1 VRIACIG
8 GGPAGLYFAISMKLR
23 DPSHD
28 IEVFERNAP
37 GVTFGW
43 GVVFSDLT
51 VDNITRNDPVSAQT
65 ITQEFAHWDDIDVHI
80 HGATITS
87 GGHGFIGIG
96 RKRLL
101 EILQHRAREL
111 GVTLQFNAEC
121 DPADPKWRDYDLVIA
136 SDGINSRFRDA
147 YADAFG
153 VDVDVRPNKF
163 VWLGTSKAFDAFT
176 FAFEETGHGWIWAH
190 AYRFAPD
197 CSTFIVECSEETW
210 RNFGFDRMDQGEAR
224 AVCEK
229 LFAKYLDGHKLMSN
243 AAHLPGPA
251 VWLNFRRIKCERW
264 SSGNVILLGDAAH
277 TAHFSIGSGT
287 KLALEDAIK
296 LAEVL
301 NRTSPSS
308 RGAAGDAAIQKSF
321 TRRTRSREEETPHP
335 SRSSRLRVKPSD
347 AGAVSV
353 AGSQARGDGPLSL
366 EAALDEYQA
375 ERSLEVLKLQN
386 SARNSTEWFETL
398 GRYLHFE
405 PLQFAYSLL
414 TRSQRISHENLRLR
428 DREWLEGVERWFWKR
443 ATNGRSN
450 TTAPPMFAPFKMRE
464 MEVANRIT
472 VSPMAMYSAVD
483 GVPNDFH
490 LVHLGERA
498 LGGAGLVFT
507 EMTCV
512 SPEGRISPG
521 CTGMWN
527 ADHVAAWK
535 RIVDFVHANSTAKI
549 CLQLGHSGPKGSTK
563 LGWEGNDVP
572 LDEGNWPVMAASDVA
587 WSPAN
592 QRPHPMTRADMDA
605 VRDQFVAAVRMGL
618 ECGFDMIELHAAHG
632 YLLSSFITRLQN
644 RRTDEYGGSLENRL
658 RYPIEVFAAMRAAWP
673 SDRPMSVRIS
683 ANDWAGEN
691 GITPGDAVEIGE
703 AFAREGADLIDVSAG
718 QTWAEAQPVY
728 GRMFQTPFSDK
739 IRNEARLATMAVGNI
754 YEPDHANSILAAGRA
769 DLVALARPH
778 LIDPMWTLR
787 AAAQLDYRDVHCP
800 PQYLNGLS
808 QLARNLKREA
818 EAAAA
823 LRV

>member
-1 VRIACIG
+1 MKIACIG

-23 DPSHD
+23 DPAHD
-28 IEVFERNAP
+28 LEVFERNAP

-51 VDNITRNDPVSAQT
+51 VDNITKNDPVSAAA
-65 ITQEFAHWDDIDVHI
+65 ITGELAHWDDIDVHI
-80 HGATITS
+80 RGETITS

-101 EILQHRAREL
+101 EILQDRARAL
-111 GVTLQFNAEC
+111 GAVLHFEAEC
-121 DPADPKWRDYDLVIA
+121 DPADPKWKDYDLVIA
-136 SDGINSRFRDA
+136 SDGLNSRFRNA
-147 YADAFG
+147 TPESFG
-153 VDVDVRPNKF
+153 VDTDVRKNKF
-163 VWLGTSKAFDAFT
+163 IWLGTNKAFEAFT

-210 RNFGFDRMDQGEAR
+210 RNFGFDGMEQSETI

-229 LFAKYLDGHKLMSN
+229 LFAKYLDGHSLMSN
-243 AAHLPGPA
+243 AAHLRGSA
-251 VWLNFRRIKCERW
+251 AWLNFPRIKCERW

-301 NRTSPSS
+301 ARVPSL
-308 RGAAGDAAIQKSF
+308 RGAAGDVAIQD
-321 TRRTRSREEETPHP
+321 
-335 SRSSRLRVKPSD
+335 D
-347 AGAVSV
+347 AASPPPDQV
-353 AGSQARGDGPLSL
+353 RGRDDASLSL
-366 EAALDEYQA
+366 QAALDEYQA
-375 ERSLEVLKLQN
+375 ERNLEVLKLQN

-398 GRYLHFE
+398 DRYLHFE

-443 ATNGRSN
+443 ATEGRSN
-450 TTAPPMFAPFKMRE
+450 KSAPPMFAPLKLRE

-472 VSPMAMYSAVD
+472 VSPMAMYSAED

-490 LVHLGERA
+490 FVHYGERA

-521 CTGMWN
+521 CTGLWN
-527 ADHVAAWK
+527 DEQAAQWK
-535 RIVDFVHANSTAKI
+535 RIVDFVHANSAAKI

-572 LDEGNWPVMAASDVA
+572 LDGGNWPVMAASDVQ

-592 QRPHPMTRADMDA
+592 QVPRPMTRADMDA
-605 VRDQFVAAVRMGL
+605 VRDQFVAAVKLGID
-618 ECGFDMIELHAAHG
+618 CGFDMIELHAAHG
-632 YLLSSFITRLQN
+632 YLLSSFITPLQN
-644 RRTDEYGGSLENRL
+644 TRTDEYGGSLENRL
-658 RYPIEVFAAMRAAWP
+658 RYPLEVFAAMRAAWP
-673 SDRPMSVRIS
+673 KDRPMSVRIS
-683 ANDWAGEN
+683 ATDWAGDN
-691 GITPGDAVEIGE
+691 GVTPDDAVAIGE

-718 QTWAEAQPVY
+718 QTWAEQQPIY

-739 IRNEARLATMAVGNI
+739 VRNEGRLATMAVGNI

-778 LIDPMWTLR
+778 LVDPMWTLR
-787 AAAQLDYRDVHCP
+787 AAAQLDYRDIHIP
-800 PQYLNGLS
+800 PQYLNGMS

-818 EAAAA
+818 EMVAA

>member
-1 VRIACIG
+1 VKIACIG

-51 VDNITRNDPVSAQT
+51 VDNITKNDPASAEI
-65 ITQEFAHWDDIDVHI
+65 ITREFAHWDDIDVHFR
-80 HGATITS
+80 GETITS

-96 RKRLL
+96 RKRML
-101 EILQHRAREL
+101 EILQDRAREL
-111 GVTLQFNAEC
+111 GVTLHFNAEC
-121 DPADPKWRDYDLVIA
+121 DPADQKWRDYDLVIA
-136 SDGINSRFRDA
+136 SDGSNSRFRDA
-147 YADAFG
+147 TSGAFG
-153 VDVDVRPNKF
+153 VDIDVRANKF
-163 VWLGTSKAFDAFT
+163 VWLGTSKVFDAFT
-176 FAFEETGHGWIWAH
+176 FAFEETEHGWIWAH

-197 CSTFIVECSEETW
+197 ASTFIVECSEDTW
-210 RNFGFDRMDQGEAR
+210 RSFGFDRMTQDESIA
-224 AVCEK
+224 ACEK
-229 LFAKYLDGHKLMSN
+229 LFAKYLDGHRLQSN
-243 AAHLPGPA
+243 ASHLVGSA
-251 VWLNFRRIKCERW
+251 AWLNFRRIKCERW
-264 SSGNVILLGDAAH
+264 NSGNIILLGDAAH

-301 NRTSPSS
+301 NRK
-308 RGAAGDAAIQKSF
+308 G
-321 TRRTRSREEETPHP
+321 
-335 SRSSRLRVKPSD
+335 
-347 AGAVSV
+347 
-353 AGSQARGDGPLSL
+353 LSL

-375 ERSLEVLKLQN
+375 ERNLEVLKLQN

-398 GRYLHFE
+398 ERYTHFE

-443 ATNGRSN
+443 ATDGKSN
-450 TTAPPMFAPFKMRE
+450 KTAPPMFAPFRLRE
-464 MEVANRIT
+464 MEVENRVT

-535 RIVDFVHANSTAKI
+535 RIVDFVHAQSKAKI
-549 CLQLGHSGPKGSTK
+549 CLQLGHSGGKGSTK

-572 LDEGNWPVMAASDVA
+572 LDDGNWPVMSASDVP
-587 WSPAN
+587 WSPVN
-592 QRPHPMTRADMDA
+592 QVPRPMTRADMDE
-605 VRDQFVAAVRMGL
+605 VREQFVAAVRLGL
-618 ECGFDMIELHAAHG
+618 ECGFDMVELHAAHG
-632 YLLSSFITRLQN
+632 YLLSSFITPLQN
-644 RRTDEYGGSLENRL
+644 RRADEYGGSLENRL
-658 RYPIEVFAAMRAAWP
+658 RYPLEVFAAMRAAWP

-683 ANDWAGEN
+683 ATDWAGAD
-691 GITPGDAVEIGE
+691 GITPEDAVLIGE
-703 AFAREGADLIDVSAG
+703 AFAQEGADLIDVSAG
-718 QTWAEAQPVY
+718 QTWAEQQPVY
-728 GRMFQTPFSDK
+728 GRMFQTPFSDR
-739 IRNEARLATMAVGNI
+739 IRNEGRLATMAVGNI

-787 AAAQLDYRDVHCP
+787 AAAQLDYRDVAVP
-800 PQYLNGLS
+800 PQYLNGMA

-818 EAAAA
+818 EMAAA
-823 LRV
+823 LRA

>member
-1 VRIACIG
+1 MKIACIG

-23 DPSHD
+23 DPAHE
-28 IEVFERNAP
+28 IELFERNP
-37 GVTFGW
+37 QGVTFGW

-51 VDNITRNDPVSAQT
+51 VENITANDPQSAKI
-65 ITQEFAHWDDIDVHI
+65 ITGEFAHWDDIDVHYRRQC
-80 HGATITS
+80 ITS

-101 EILQHRAREL
+101 QILQDRAREL
-111 GVTLQFNAEC
+111 GVVLHFEAEC
-121 DPADPKWRDYDLVIA
+121 DPADARWRGYDLVIA

-147 YADAFG
+147 SPEAFG
-153 VDVDVRPNKF
+153 VDVDVRANKF
-163 VWLGTSKAFDAFT
+163 VWLGTSKVFDAFT
-176 FAFEETGHGWIWAH
+176 FAFEETEHGWVWAH

-210 RNFGFDRMDQGEAR
+210 RRFGFDRMDQPETIEA
-224 AVCEK
+224 CER
-229 LFAKYLDGHKLMSN
+229 LFARYLDGHSLQSN

-296 LAEVL
+296 LADVL
-301 NRTSPSS
+301 PRTSPSLRAKRS
-308 RGAAGDAAIQKSF
+308 NPAEKDWIAAS
-321 TRRTRSREEETPHP
+321 P
-335 SRSSRLRVKPSD
+335 SAPRNDER
-347 AGAVSV
+347 
-353 AGSQARGDGPLSL
+353 LSL
-366 EAALDEYQA
+366 EGALDEYQA
-375 ERSLEVLKLQN
+375 ERNLEVLKLQN

-398 GRYLHFE
+398 ERYTHFE

-443 ATNGRSN
+443 ATDGRSN
-450 TTAPPMFAPFKMRE
+450 KTAPPMFAPFKLRE
-464 MEVANRIT
+464 MEVENRVT

-490 LVHLGERA
+490 FVHYGERA
-498 LGGAGLVFT
+498 IGGAGLLFT

-535 RIVDFVHANSTAKI
+535 RIVDFVHENSKAKI
-549 CLQLGHSGPKGSTK
+549 CLQLGHSGGKGSTR

-572 LDEGNWPVMAASDVA
+572 LDDGNWPVMAASDVP
-587 WSPAN
+587 WSPVN
-592 QRPHPMTRADMDA
+592 QAPKPMTRADMDL

-618 ECGFDMIELHAAHG
+618 EAGFDMVELHAAHG
-632 YLLSSFITRLQN
+632 YLLSSFITPLQN
-644 RRTDEYGGSLENRL
+644 RRTDDYGGSLENRL
-658 RYPIEVFAAMRAAWP
+658 RYPLEVFAAMRAAWP

-683 ANDWAGEN
+683 ATDWAGED
-691 GITPGDAVEIGE
+691 GITPGEAVLIGE
-703 AFAREGADLIDVSAG
+703 AFAQQGADLIDVSAG
-718 QTWAEAQPVY
+718 QTWADQQPVY
-728 GRMFQTPFSDK
+728 GRMFQTPFSDR
-739 IRNEARLATMAVGNI
+739 IRNEGRLATMAVGNI

-778 LIDPMWTLR
+778 LIDPFWTLR
-787 AAAQLDYRDVHCP
+787 AAAQLDYRDVAVP
-800 PQYLNGLS
+800 PQYLNGMA

>member
-1 VRIACIG
+1 MKIACVG

-23 DPSHD
+23 DPAHD
-28 IEVFERNAP
+28 IELFERNP
-37 GVTFGW
+37 RGVTFGW

-51 VDNITRNDPVSAQT
+51 VDNITRNDPVSAKA
-65 ITQEFAHWDDIDVHI
+65 ITDEFAHWDDIDVHFRGEI
-80 HGATITS
+80 LTS

-101 EILQHRAREL
+101 EILQDRAREL
-111 GVTLQFNAEC
+111 GVALHFEAEC
-121 DPADPKWRDYDLVIA
+121 DPADPRWRDYDLVIA
-136 SDGINSRFRDA
+136 SDGANSRFRDA
-147 YADAFG
+147 DPDAFG
-153 VDVDVRPNKF
+153 VDVDVRRNRF
-163 VWLGTSKAFDAFT
+163 VWLGTSKVFDAFT
-176 FAFEETGHGWIWAH
+176 FAFEETEHGWIWAH

-210 RNFGFDRMDQGEAR
+210 QRFGFDRMGQEESIA
-224 AVCEK
+224 ACEK
-229 LFAKYLDGHKLMSN
+229 LFANYLDGHSLQSN
-243 AAHLPGPA
+243 ASHLVGSA
-251 VWLNFRRIKCERW
+251 AWLNFRRIKCERW
-264 SSGNVILLGDAAH
+264 SHGNVILLGDAAH

-301 NRTSPSS
+301 NRP
-308 RGAAGDAAIQKSF
+308 G
-321 TRRTRSREEETPHP
+321 
-335 SRSSRLRVKPSD
+335 
-347 AGAVSV
+347 
-353 AGSQARGDGPLSL
+353 LSL
-366 EAALDEYQA
+366 EDALDEYQA
-375 ERSLEVLKLQN
+375 ERNLEVLKLQN

-398 GRYLHFE
+398 DRYLHFE

-450 TTAPPMFAPFKMRE
+450 KTAPPMFAPFHLRE
-464 MEVANRIT
+464 MEVQNRIT

-490 LVHLGERA
+490 FVHLGERA

-527 ADHVAAWK
+527 DEHVHAWK
-535 RIVDFVHANSTAKI
+535 RIVEFVHANSKAKI
-549 CLQLGHSGPKGSTK
+549 CLQLGHSGAKGSTK
-563 LGWEGNDVP
+563 VGWEGDNDP
-572 LDEGNWPVMAASDVA
+572 LDHGNWPVMAASDVP
-587 WSPAN
+587 WSAMN
-592 QRPHPMTRADMDA
+592 QVPRPMTRADMDL

-618 ECGFDMIELHAAHG
+618 EAGFDMVELHAAHG
-632 YLLSSFITRLQN
+632 YLLSGFITPLQN
-644 RRTDEYGGSLENRL
+644 RRADEYGGSFENRL
-658 RYPIEVFAAMRAAWP
+658 RYPLEVFAAMREAWP
-673 SDRPMSVRIS
+673 RDRPMSVRIS
-683 ANDWAGEN
+683 ASDWAGDE
-691 GITPGDAVEIGE
+691 GITPEDAVLIGE
-703 AFAREGADLIDVSAG
+703 AFARAGADLIDVSAG
-718 QTWAEAQPVY
+718 QTWEGQQPVY
-728 GRMFQTPFSDK
+728 GRMFQTPFSDR
-739 IRNEARLATMAVGNI
+739 IRNEGRLATMAVGNI

-778 LIDPMWTLR
+778 LVDPFWTLR
-787 AAAQLDYRDVHCP
+787 AAAQLDYRDVHVP
-800 PQYLNGLS
+800 PQYLGGMA

-818 EAAAA
+818 EAAATLKA
-823 LRV
+823 

>member
-1 VRIACIG
+1 MKIACVG
-8 GGPAGLYFAISMKLR
+8 GGPAGLYLAISMKLR
-23 DPSHD
+23 DPAHQV
-28 IEVFERNAP
+28 EVFERNPP

-51 VDNITRNDPVSAQT
+51 VDNITLNDPVSAQA
-65 ITQEFAHWDDIDVHI
+65 ITDEFARWDDIAVHI
-80 HGATITS
+80 GGETVTS

-101 EILQHRAREL
+101 EILQARAREL
-111 GVTLQFNAEC
+111 GVALRFEAEC

-136 SDGINSRFRDA
+136 ADGANSRFRDA
-147 YADAFG
+147 DADAFG
-153 VDVDVRPNKF
+153 VDVDVRLNKF
-163 VWLGTSKAFDAFT
+163 VWLGTSKVFDAFT
-176 FAFEETGHGWIWAH
+176 FAFEETEHGWIWAH

-210 RNFGFDRMDQGEAR
+210 RGFGFDRMSQDESIA
-224 AVCEK
+224 ACEQ
-229 LFAKYLDGHKLMSN
+229 LFAKYLDGHGLQSN
-243 AAHLPGPA
+243 ASHLVGSA
-251 VWLNFRRIKCERW
+251 AWLNFKRLKCERW
-264 SSGNVILLGDAAH
+264 SHGNVILLGDAAH

-301 NRTSPSS
+301 NRP
-308 RGAAGDAAIQKSF
+308 GLA
-321 TRRTRSREEETPHP
+321 
-335 SRSSRLRVKPSD
+335 
-347 AGAVSV
+347 
-353 AGSQARGDGPLSL
+353 L
-366 EAALDEYQA
+366 EDALDEYQA
-375 ERSLEVLKLQN
+375 ERNLEVLKLQN

-450 TTAPPMFAPFKMRE
+450 KTAPPMFAPLKLRE

-490 LVHLGERA
+490 FVHLGERA

-527 ADHVAAWK
+527 DEHVAGWK
-535 RIVDFVHANSTAKI
+535 RIVDFVHSNSKAKI
-549 CLQLGHSGPKGSTK
+549 CLQLGHSGAKGSTR
-563 LGWEGNDVP
+563 LGWEGDNEP
-572 LDEGNWPVMAASDVA
+572 LTDGNWPVMAASDVP

-592 QRPHPMTRADMDA
+592 QVPRPMTRADMDD
-605 VRDQFVAAVRMGL
+605 VRDQFVAAVRMGIDA
-618 ECGFDMIELHAAHG
+618 GFDMIELHAAHG
-632 YLLSSFITRLQN
+632 YLLSGFITPLQN
-644 RRTDEYGGSLENRL
+644 RRTDDYGGTLENRL
-658 RYPIEVFAAMRAAWP
+658 RFPLEVFEAMRDAWP

-683 ANDWAGEN
+683 ATDWAG
-691 GITPGDAVEIGE
+691 GDAISPEVAVEVGQ
-703 AFAREGADLIDVSAG
+703 AFARVGADLIDVSAG
-718 QTWAEAQPVY
+718 QTWDGQQPVY
-728 GRMFQTPFSDK
+728 GRMFQTPFSDR
-739 IRNEARLATMAVGNI
+739 IRNEGRLATMAVGNI

-778 LIDPMWTLR
+778 LVDPFWTLR
-787 AAAQLDYRDVHCP
+787 AAAQLDYRDVHVP
-800 PQYLNGLS
+800 PQYLSGMA

-823 LRV
+823 LKV